1 MEFSLPRDLE
11 REQRGTHDPGYYLF
25 PLHLTEHSIYEI
37 TAKNLESAS
46 PLYCLRMFVFYEL
59 AERNLRNR

>member
-37 TAKNLESAS
+37 TAKNLKSAS
-46 PLYCLRMFVFYEL
+46 PLCCLRMIVFYEL
-59 AERNLRNR
+59 AERNLRNH